1 MSVYKTIVATAK
13 QADSGTIHA
22 VASTPAIVR
31 MGDVVEQDFDLTE
44 FKKNPIIVHN
54 HDYAGPVIGKATD
67 IGFKD
72 GNLVMSVQFDEHD
85 TNPLG
90 QRIANQYRTKYM
102 SAFSVGFSPGK
113 VVPRNKLDKDHPA
126 YSAKAVG
133 SYMSESTLLEVSAVS
148 IPANPEALAIRALQW
163 GLKPEQKHVVSVEE
177 DDDFWTVTY
186 AKHEDEE
193 AEEVEEVEEVEEEP
207 TEDAPEQEALA
218 YGDDDDEEKALRA
231 VIREELIAIL
241 GRSDALMMKAME
253 EDHQTVAPRC
263 GVAALFEVGE

>member
-13 QADSGTIHA
+13 QTDSGTIHA
-22 VASTPAIVR
+22 VASTPAVDR
-31 MGDVVEQDFDLTE
+31 MGDVVAQDFDLTE
-44 FKKNPIIVHN
+44 FKNNPIIVHN
-54 HDYAGPVIGKATD
+54 HDYAGPVIGKATE
-67 IGFKD
+67 IEVKD

-90 QRIANQYRTKYM
+90 QRIANQYRTGYM

-163 GLKPEQKHVVSVEE
+163 GLQPEQKHVVAVEE
-177 DDDFWTVTY
+177 DDDFWTVTF
-186 AKHEDEE
+186 AKHEEEE
-193 AEEVEEVEEVEEEP
+193 AEEVEEEP
-207 TEDAPEQEALA
+207 TEDAPEQEAFG
-218 YGDDDDEEKALRA
+218 YGDDDEEEKALRA
-231 VIREELIAIL
+231 VIREELLAIL
-241 GRSDALMMKAME
+241 GKSDDLMIKAMA

-263 GVAALFEVGE
+263 GVAALFEVGD

>member
-13 QADSGTIHA
+13 QTDSGTIHA
-22 VASTPAIVR
+22 VASTPAVDR
-31 MGDVVEQDFDLTE
+31 MGDVVAQDFDLTE
-44 FKKNPIIVHN
+44 FKNNTIIVHN
-54 HDYAGPVIGKATD
+54 HDYAGPVIGKATE
-67 IGFKD
+67 IEVKD

-90 QRIANQYRTKYM
+90 QRIANQYRTGYM

-163 GLKPEQKHVVSVEE
+163 GLQPEQKHVVAVEE
-177 DDDFWTVTY
+177 DDDFWTVTF
-186 AKHEDEE
+186 AKHEEE
-193 AEEVEEVEEVEEEP
+193 AAEEVEADP
-207 TEDAPEQEALA
+207 TEAAPEQEAFGD
-218 YGDDDDEEKALRA
+218 GDDDEEEKALRA
-231 VIREELIAIL
+231 VIREELLAIL
-241 GRSDALMMKAME
+241 GKSDDLMIKAMA

-263 GVAALFEVGE
+263 GVAALFEVGD

>member
-22 VASTPAIVR
+22 VASTPAIDR

-44 FKKNPIIVHN
+44 FKNNPIIVHN
-54 HDYAGPVIGKATD
+54 HDYAGPIIGKATD

-90 QRIANQYRTKYM
+90 QRIANQYRSGFM

-163 GLKPEQKHVVSVEE
+163 GLKPEKKHVVAVEE

-186 AKHEDEE
+186 AKHEEE
-193 AEEVEEVEEVEEEP
+193 AEEVEEVEEEP

-218 YGDDDDEEKALRA
+218 YGDDDDDEEKALRA

-263 GVAALFEVGE
+263 GVAALFEVGD